1 MYSLS
6 FVKLYSTNS
15 AIEQISRIER
25 VHSSHFIHRDIK
37 PTNFLIGVGPHRNDV
52 YIIDFGLAKRYRD
65 TTTHLHIPF
74 QKHHSFITGTTSY
87 ASLNSH
93 LGAEQSRR
101 DDLEAL
107 AYVLIY
113 LLCGSL
119 PWYGAKAST
128 QKQRDKIAQMKL
140 DGFSS
145 LLTEWPNKFHVFLD
159 YTRALHF
166 EEKPD
171 YAYLRQLF
179 HDLRVRERLEN
190 DNTFD
195 WCLPRPSLDV
205 DSHQIPGSNTRLD
218 RKTISKDN
226 DTSANG
232 SKRVFVHRLNLK
244 HICFANHDP
253 DRLCSHTRRQHQLG
267 PTLL

>member
-6 FVKLYSTNS
+6 FVVVPTNS

-145 LLTEWPNKFHVFLD
+145 LLTEWPNEFHVFLD
-159 YTRALHF
+159 YARALRF

-171 YAYLRQLF
+171 YAYLRRLF
-179 HDLRVRERLEN
+179 HDLRMRERLEN

-205 DSHQIPGSNTRLD
+205 DSHQIPHYFQS
-218 RKTISKDN
+218 
-226 DTSANG
+226 
-232 SKRVFVHRLNLK
+232 
-244 HICFANHDP
+244 
-253 DRLCSHTRRQHQLG
+253 
-267 PTLL
+267 